1 MLAAVAATASLSPSI
16 PAFADDAEDR
26 AKARADAV
34 KKSNDLRTVRQY
46 SQALSTVMPYADDND
61 FDVFIAIGQALA
73 GPAYPPDRKKALEWY
88 NKAVALKP
96 DNVTGLSTR
105 AGVYGDLGYRY
116 DELRLADRRKVVE
129 LAEAASP
136 TKTASAGN
144 YADLAAIENT
154 FVVAR
159 GGGAIDEARR
169 EVSLALRLKAQAL
182 DETNY
187 ARHLDTAEFINSR
200 YSNNPSMG
208 RDYIDRATYLIKQKD
223 LSLPASW
230 YDLAQFARRVSAL
243 PTSMTLA
250 GSTISVNSISTPY
263 RASVAQLRNQAYDNY
278 SRYIDLFESSD
289 RDYKKYGS
297 GVGAYENRAT
307 ILRAMGGSSVK
318 DAIKDRETLIKIGP
332 MNPGYW
338 RNMAVDLD
346 TIGERTAANT
356 FYEKYLELNG
366 DEDIGDVAAT
376 RERLRNT

>member
-16 PAFADDAEDR
+16 PAFADDAADR

-61 FDVFIAIGQALA
+61 FDVFTAIGQALA
-73 GPAYPPDRKKALEWY
+73 GPAYPPDRKKAVEWY

-96 DNVTGLSTR
+96 DNVTGLANR
-105 AGVYGDLGYRY
+105 AGNYGDLGYRY
-116 DELRLADRRKVVE
+116 DDLRLADRRKVVE

-154 FVVAR
+154 FVVPR

-169 EVSLALRLKAQAL
+169 DLSLSLRLKALAMDDTYGRNL
-182 DETNY
+182 DV
-187 ARHLDTAEFINSR
+187 AELINSR

-208 RDYIDRATYLIKQKD
+208 RDYIDRATYLIKQLDPSIPKN
-223 LSLPASW
+223 W

-243 PTSMTLA
+243 PAAMTLA
-250 GSTISVNSISTPY
+250 GSTITINGISTPY

-307 ILRAMGGSSVK
+307 ILKAMGGSSVK
-318 DAIKDRETLIKIGP
+318 DAIKDRETLLKINP

-338 RNMAVDLD
+338 RNMGVDLD
-346 TIGERTAANT
+346 AIGERTAANT

-366 DEDIGDVAAT
+366 DEDIGDVAST